1 MKKVVL
7 ILVAILFIGLTT
19 SCSKDKPEPVKPYQ
33 PVFDLKVK
41 DNHTDFEKE
50 TARNLAVLWQFTYKE
65 VKNPQGKV
73 MKLQG
78 IVRNENSN
86 GKSINILENTV
97 GKQPVYV
104 YYQLIVN
111 FEAKNEIVAKKFRD
125 VMGGMDTKLAMW
137 TAVKNVLNPNFN
149 ADRDLKY
156 LNPIVAEMV
165 INKAKQIM
173 KNEFN
178 AGLITIINYTKDP
191 IKSIK

>member
-1 MKKVVL
+1 MKKVLFILTVL
-7 ILVAILFIGLTT
+7 ITLSFI
-19 SCSKDKPEPVKPYQ
+19 SCSKDKTEPEKPYQ
-33 PVFDLKVK
+33 PVFDLRVK
-41 DNHTDFEKE
+41 ENHSEFEKE

-78 IVRNENSN
+78 ITRNENN
-86 GKSINILENTV
+86 AGKNINILENTV

-111 FEAKNEIVAKKFRD
+111 FEAKNEIVAKRFRD

-137 TAVKNVLNPNFN
+137 TAVKNILNPNFN
-149 ADRDLKY
+149 IERDLKH
-156 LNPIVAEMV
+156 LNPIIAEMV
-165 INKAKQIM
+165 INKAKQIL
-173 KNEFN
+173 KNDFN
-178 AGLITIINYTKDP
+178 AGLITITNYTKEP